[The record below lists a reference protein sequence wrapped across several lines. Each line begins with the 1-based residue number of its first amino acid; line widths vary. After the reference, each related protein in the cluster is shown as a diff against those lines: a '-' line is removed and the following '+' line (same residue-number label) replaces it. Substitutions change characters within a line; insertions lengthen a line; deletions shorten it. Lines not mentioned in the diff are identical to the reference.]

1 VTLAKQLVC
10 DGPMS
15 STSHESRPIWPLALG
30 ALGVVYGDIGT
41 SPLYALKECVHGP
54 HAMPAT
60 DDSVLGVLSLMFWS
74 VTLVVTGKYLQFI
87 MRADNGGEGGILA
100 LLALLPKRRGVLP
113 GQLGMLAGVVLFGA
127 ALLYGDG
134 ILTPAMTVLSAVEGL
149 QVATHAFDDVIV
161 PTTVGILIALFAMQK
176 RGTGS
181 IGRIFGPVMVA
192 WFSVLML
199 LGAVA
204 ISKHP
209 AVLWA
214 LNPAH
219 GVAIFIASPARAFQV
234 LGSVVLCI
242 TGTEALYADM
252 GHFGRRPIQVAWYAA
267 VFPALVINYLGQGAL
282 LLDAA
287 EGEQRLAIASNPF
300 YALVPNGPLVYPLV
314 ALATAASVIAS
325 QSLISGAFSL
335 TRQGVQ
341 LGYIPRLTIAH
352 TSSETE
358 GQIYVP
364 FVNWALAAGCI
375 ALVLAFGAS
384 SRLAGAY
391 GIAVT
396 GTMAITTVAFFNVAR
411 KRWGWSRL
419 SAGTFLVAFLGIDLA
434 FLGSNVLK
442 FFDGGYVPVV
452 LALMIFVIMRTW
464 KRGREL
470 LGRHFARA
478 SRPLAELTS
487 ALHDKMWRG
496 PDGRD
501 IAIVRVTG
509 VAVFMTSTPDGTPPL
524 LLHHLAH
531 VRALHERV
539 ILVTITT
546 LRTPRVLDDRF
557 ELSDVAE
564 GICRLHIRVG
574 YMERPDVPR
583 AIEAAVIQ
591 YGLPVQSDDITYF
604 LGRETLLAMQG
615 GEMGRREEL
624 LFAFLSRNSQN
635 ATRFFGIPPDR
646 VIEIGMQL
654 DL

>member
-1 VTLAKQLVC
+1 
-10 DGPMS
+10 
-15 STSHESRPIWPLALG
+15 
-30 ALGVVYGDIGT
+30 
-41 SPLYALKECVHGP
+41 
-54 HAMPAT
+54 
-60 DDSVLGVLSLMFWS
+60 MFWS

-100 LLALLPKRRGVLP
+100 LLALLPKARRAQS
-113 GQLGMLAGVVLFGA
+113 GQLGLLAGLVLFGA

-134 ILTPAMTVLSAVEGL
+134 ILTPAITVLSAVEGL
-149 QVATHAFDDVIV
+149 QVATHTFDDIVV

-176 RGTGS
+176 RGTAS
-181 IGRIFGPVMVA
+181 IGRIFGPIMIA

-209 AVLWA
+209 AVLAA

-252 GHFGRRPIQVAWYAA
+252 GHFGRRPIQIAWYAA
-267 VFPALVINYLGQGAL
+267 VFPALIINYLGQGAL

-287 EGEQRLAIASNPF
+287 VGEARLAIATNPF
-300 YALVPNGPLVYPLV
+300 YALVPTGPLVYPLV
-314 ALATAASVIAS
+314 AIATAASVIAS
-325 QSLISGAFSL
+325 QALISGAFSL

-352 TSSETE
+352 TSSKTE

-364 FVNWALAAGCI
+364 LVNWALAAGCI
-375 ALVLAFGAS
+375 TLVLAFGAS

-396 GTMAITTVAFFNVAR
+396 GTMAITTVAFFNVVR

-419 SAGTFLVAFLGIDLA
+419 AAGAFLVGFLGIDLA
-434 FLGSNVLK
+434 FLGSNALK
-442 FFDGGYVPVV
+442 FFDGGYVPIV
-452 LALMIFVIMRTW
+452 LALVIFIVMRTW
-464 KRGREL
+464 KRGRAL
-470 LGRHFARA
+470 LGRHYARA
-478 SRPLAELTS
+478 SRPLTELTQ
-487 ALHDKMWRG
+487 ALHDKTWRS
-496 PDGRD
+496 PDGRELS
-501 IAIVRVTG
+501 IVRIFG

-524 LLHHLAH
+524 LLHYLAH

-546 LRTPRVLDDRF
+546 LRAPRVIEDRF
-557 ELSDVAE
+557 AFEEVAE
-564 GICRLHIRVG
+564 GICRLHVRVG

-583 AIEAAVIQ
+583 AINAAIAQ
-591 YGLPVQSDDITYF
+591 YGLPLNPDDITYF
-604 LGRETLLAMQG
+604 LGRETLLATPG
-615 GEMGRREEL
+615 GDMGRREET
-624 LFAFLSRNSQN
+624 LFARTRPDSSEFLRRESSKSVCSSICNFPARLQVTHRSRADSRCP
-635 ATRFFGIPPDR
+635 AP
-646 VIEIGMQL
+646 
-654 DL
+654 